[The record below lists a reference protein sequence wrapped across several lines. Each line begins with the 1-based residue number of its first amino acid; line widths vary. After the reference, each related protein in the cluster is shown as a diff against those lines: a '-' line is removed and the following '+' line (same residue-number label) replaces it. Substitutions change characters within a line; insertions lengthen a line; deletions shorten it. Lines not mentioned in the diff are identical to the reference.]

1 MRLKKIFHLDSTEQD
16 TKDIMLLENV
26 LQTET
31 TLFNKSRQALLSS
44 LVARNIAVKK
54 LLLDKYNYIIDS
66 ADSVVL
72 LDQTNEIRVYG
83 KDIELPKEVYET

>member
-1 MRLKKIFHLDSTEQD
+1 MRLKKVFHLDSTEQD
-16 TKDIMLLENV
+16 TKDIMMLENI

-31 TLFNKSRQALLSS
+31 VLFNKARQMLLAS
-44 LVARNIAVKK
+44 LVTRNIAVKK

-66 ADSVVL
+66 ADSVML

>member
-1 MRLKKIFHLDSTEQD
+1 MRLKKIFHLDSEEQD
-16 TKDIMLLENV
+16 TKDIMMLENV

-31 TLFNKSRQALLSS
+31 VLFNKARQMLLAS
-44 LVARNIAVKK
+44 LVTRNMAVKK

-66 ADSVVL
+66 ADNVML